1 MGKKYEPTPE
11 LLEEILTKYAQNGNY
26 SQTARSVGMS
36 TPVVTRIIKENYK
49 PNETKIKQIKLT
61 YNGLAP
67 QEPIEK
73 GKIDFNTAIENLYNE
88 VKKNGGIL

>member
-36 TPVVTRIIKENYK
+36 TSVVTRIIKEKARY
-49 PNETKIKQIKLT
+49 
-61 YNGLAP
+61 AS
-67 QEPIEK
+67 
-73 GKIDFNTAIENLYNE
+73 
-88 VKKNGGIL
+88 

>member
-26 SQTARSVGMS
+26 SQTARSMGMS
-36 TPVVTRIIKENYK
+36 ASVVTRIIKENYK

-61 YNGLAP
+61 YNGLTP
-67 QEPIEK
+67 REPEK
-73 GKIDFNTAIENLYNE
+73 KEKIDFNIAVENLYNE

>member
-11 LLEEILTKYAQNGNY
+11 LLEEILTKYTQNGNY

-49 PNETKIKQIKLT
+49 PNETKIKQTKLT

-67 QEPIEK
+67 QEPTEK
-73 GKIDFNTAIENLYNE
+73 EKIDFNTAVENLYNE

>member
-49 PNETKIKQIKLT
+49 PNETKIKQTKLT

-67 QEPIEK
+67 QEPTEK
-73 GKIDFNTAIENLYNE
+73 EKIDFNTVVENLYNE

>member
-26 SQTARSVGMS
+26 SQTARSVGIS

-49 PNETKIKQIKLT
+49 PNETKIKQTKLT

-67 QEPIEK
+67 QEPTEKEKIE
-73 GKIDFNTAIENLYNE
+73 FNTAVENLYNE

>member
-36 TPVVTRIIKENYK
+36 ISVVTRIIKENYK
-49 PNETKIKQIKLT
+49 PNETKTKQTKLF
-61 YNGLAP
+61 YNGLTP
-67 QEPIEK
+67 QEPEK
-73 GKIDFNTAIENLYNE
+73 KEKIDFNIAIENLYNE

>member
-73 GKIDFNTAIENLYNE
+73 EKIDFNTAIENLYNE

>member
-49 PNETKIKQIKLT
+49 SNKTKIKQTKLT

-67 QEPIEK
+67 QEPTEK
-73 GKIDFNTAIENLYNE
+73 EKIDFNTAVENLYNE

>member
-26 SQTARSVGMS
+26 SQTARSVGIS

-49 PNETKIKQIKLT
+49 PNETKIKQTKLT

-67 QEPIEK
+67 QEPTEK
-73 GKIDFNTAIENLYNE
+73 EKIDFNTAVENLYNE